1 MKLRRGKVKEARVKG
16 APDLCMRYPATGA
29 ERMKR
34 NQCQDRSRMTG
45 MNAVVMISGR
55 THCRYTTI
63 LSNILFCNLKQNIL
77 SMVSQTIGL

>member
-1 MKLRRGKVKEARVKG
+1 MSLLLEDSMRYFLLLFEVEEARVKG

-63 LSNILFCNLKQNIL
+63 
-77 SMVSQTIGL
+77 QTNYS